1 MATLTV
7 TKSKQTLDPF
17 DNKTPREVAISFAKQ
32 RRGTVSAIRGEDES
46 KKEKPQKSEKKKDN
60 FDIPIKDKILL
71 GPIDKYRKY
80 NRFPWKFLL
89 HNLMLIMTTGQVLLI
104 CMENS
109 NYAFNA
115 RKLWNNLFMTTPGGE
130 TVEVGDYVWIY
141 DVPTL
146 VDFVNNTVQNY
157 YQLNSDNM
165 FDNMTQ
171 AVN

>member
-1 MATLTV
+1 
-7 TKSKQTLDPF
+7 
-17 DNKTPREVAISFAKQ
+17 
-32 RRGTVSAIRGEDES
+32 
-46 KKEKPQKSEKKKDN
+46 
-60 FDIPIKDKILL
+60 
-71 GPIDKYRKY
+71 
-80 NRFPWKFLL
+80 
-89 HNLMLIMTTGQVLLI
+89 
-104 CMENS
+104 MENS
-109 NYAFNA
+109 NYAYNA
-115 RKLWNNLFMTTPGGE
+115 RELWNNLFMTSPGGE